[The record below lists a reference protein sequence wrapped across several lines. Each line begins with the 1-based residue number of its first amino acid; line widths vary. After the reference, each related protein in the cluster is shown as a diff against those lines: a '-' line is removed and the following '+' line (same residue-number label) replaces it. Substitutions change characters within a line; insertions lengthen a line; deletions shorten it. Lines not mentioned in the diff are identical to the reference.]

1 MHSAGRCI
9 LKNRN
14 SGSCI
19 KNQNRGDPPFRLI
32 ERRRSPA
39 CACPPVQDSCS
50 STYLQRMNLST
61 CQHEAEVHRDWT
73 SRKAAGKS
81 RLEDALAATLS
92 EFERRNGVIV
102 FFLHGSHPLLYLRHA
117 P

>member
-1 MHSAGRCI
+1 
-9 LKNRN
+9 
-14 SGSCI
+14 
-19 KNQNRGDPPFRLI
+19 
-32 ERRRSPA
+32 
-39 CACPPVQDSCS
+39 
-50 STYLQRMNLST
+50 MNLST

-102 FFLHGSHPLLYLRHA
+102 FFLHGSHPILYLRHA
-117 P
+117 PENLAFVVYDRISCEALRHRFERTRVFNLNIMLNRSWKLNRHSSLFHAGRAPQSA